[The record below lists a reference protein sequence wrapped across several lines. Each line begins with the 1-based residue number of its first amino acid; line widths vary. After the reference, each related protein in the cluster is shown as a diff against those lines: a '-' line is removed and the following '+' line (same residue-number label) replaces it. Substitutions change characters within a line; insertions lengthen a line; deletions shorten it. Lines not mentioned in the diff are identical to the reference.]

1 MKFRKYEF
9 TPTQWATAK
18 KKIELTETNPDGET
32 YSYWNPE
39 LIAIVYEIGKLCT
52 EWETNEEDMPICVK
66 QSTKISVDI
75 VWQKEELSDFDK
87 YMVFPIPVGV
97 SSMGDSLDKEYTEA
111 YCVINPDYCKPKGII
126 L

>member
-18 KKIELTETNPDGET
+18 KKIELTTTNFEQET

-39 LIAIVYEIGKLCT
+39 IIAVVYEIGKLCT
-52 EWETNEEDMPICVK
+52 EWGAEDDMPICVK

-75 VWQKEELSDFDK
+75 VWQEEELADFDK

-97 SSMGDSLDKEYTEA
+97 SSMGYAMDAEYTEA
-111 YCVINPDYCKPKGII
+111 YCVINPDYCKPSEII